1 MYYLTGAQRR
11 LFIILSWADWMQ
23 VFVTLGLTKIS
34 ICLFLLRII
43 ESRRMIKG
51 MYVLIGFTALFS
63 AVSFFIFI
71 GVCRP
76 LRAYW
81 DVGVDG
87 HCLSNTQIEAT
98 IIAQGSKSNALNTLN
113 GWTYKIPP
121 SSFNPYRS
129 YLRSPSVNF
138 PAQPSS
144 QPTKQD
150 RTLHLDGSRR
160 HVSSGPCG

>member
-1 MYYLTGAQRR
+1 MYYLTEAQRR

-23 VFVTLGLTKIS
+23 VFITLGLTKIS

-43 ESRRMIKG
+43 ESRRLVKG

-63 AVSFFIFI
+63 AVSFFVFI

-98 IIAQGSKSNALNTLN
+98 IIAQGSKLDDHSIARTVGLQCCL
-113 GWTYKIPP
+113 KPFRSLPISFVQLFHR
-121 SSFNPYRS
+121 SSFAISKSACGRRS
-129 YLRSPSVNF
+129 DY
-138 PAQPSS
+138 A
-144 QPTKQD
+144 
-150 RTLHLDGSRR
+150 H
-160 HVSSGPCG
+160 